1 MNDLWFFLKLFK
13 PHSIW
18 LAGGI
23 SLSLLT
29 ALASISLLTLSGWF
43 ISSSAIAGLIA
54 IDGNALA
61 FNFMLPAAQIRALAI
76 IRTLGRYGERLVT
89 HEATFRVLAGIRS
102 WFFQQLIP
110 LVPGRLSALRSG
122 DLLSRMTADI
132 DALDALYLR
141 LLAPAVVAVI
151 GITAVTV
158 FLAFYS
164 PGISLATGLM
174 LIIASVGVPW
184 LFNRLGRGGAEEI
197 VVLATNFRIRQI
209 DMIQG
214 LADLIANQAYKRFSN
229 LLEQFSELMINTQR
243 QNNRLS
249 AISSA
254 LTLLLSQI
262 TLLTALILAALSFK
276 DGLLSGSDL
285 ALVVFCVIAAFE
297 LVIPLPQAMQMLAK
311 TQKAARRIRQVT
323 EMQPTITPTKG
334 TDCGFSPP
342 LPSGCQHG
350 CRLVEQCRSN
360 CREGRGE
367 GIQRPTQP
375 LTSPDS
381 YDLQIN
387 NVSFRYPDQQSW
399 VLKNISLNIPQG
411 SKIAIIGP
419 SGSGKTTLLHLLM
432 RYYDPDQGRVLLA
445 KQDLKHLDTD
455 ELMTCFGVLSQRS
468 QLFAASI
475 KENLLIAKP
484 DASAKELYNAVKAAG
499 LEKFISYLPEGL
511 DTWVGESGLK
521 VSGGE
526 GRRIALARLYLKNA
540 PVLILDEPTE
550 GLDSDTEQDVFKALA
565 DFARDKTV
573 IMVTHREAGLGLVD
587 VVYGMERGVLCTSHS
602 HQLTA
607 NG

>member
-29 ALASISLLTLSGWF
+29 ALASIALLTLSGWF
-43 ISSSAIAGLIA
+43 ISASAIAGLFA
-54 IDGNALA
+54 IDGNTLA

-76 IRTLGRYGERLVT
+76 TRTLGRYGERLVT

-164 PGISLATGLM
+164 PVISLAAGFM

-197 VVLATNFRIRQI
+197 VVLAANFRIRQI

-229 LLEQFSELMINTQR
+229 LLEQFSDLMINTQR

-249 AISSA
+249 AISST

-342 LPSGCQHG
+342 LPSGCLHG

-432 RYYDPDQGRVLLA
+432 RYYDPDQGSVLLA
-445 KQDLKHLDTD
+445 KQDLRHLDTD
-455 ELMTCFGVLSQRS
+455 ALMTCFGVLSQRS

-499 LEKFISYLPEGL
+499 LEKFVSYLPEGL
-511 DTWVGESGLK
+511 DTWVGESGVK

-587 VVYGMERGVLCTSHS
+587 VVYGMERGVLCTRHS

>member
-1 MNDLWFFLKLFK
+1 M
-13 PHSIW
+13 
-18 LAGGI
+18 
-23 SLSLLT
+23 
-29 ALASISLLTLSGWF
+29 
-43 ISSSAIAGLIA
+43 
-54 IDGNALA
+54 
-61 FNFMLPAAQIRALAI
+61 
-76 IRTLGRYGERLVT
+76 
-89 HEATFRVLAGIRS
+89 
-102 WFFQQLIP
+102 
-110 LVPGRLSALRSG
+110 
-122 DLLSRMTADI
+122 
-132 DALDALYLR
+132 
-141 LLAPAVVAVI
+141 
-151 GITAVTV
+151 
-158 FLAFYS
+158 
-164 PGISLATGLM
+164 
-174 LIIASVGVPW
+174 
-184 LFNRLGRGGAEEI
+184 
-197 VVLATNFRIRQI
+197 
-209 DMIQG
+209 
-214 LADLIANQAYKRFSN
+214 
-229 LLEQFSELMINTQR
+229 
-243 QNNRLS
+243 
-249 AISSA
+249 
-254 LTLLLSQI
+254 
-262 TLLTALILAALSFK
+262 
-276 DGLLSGSDL
+276 
-285 ALVVFCVIAAFE
+285 
-297 LVIPLPQAMQMLAK
+297 
-311 TQKAARRIRQVT
+311 
-323 EMQPTITPTKG
+323 
-334 TDCGFSPP
+334 
-342 LPSGCQHG
+342 
-350 CRLVEQCRSN
+350 
-360 CREGRGE
+360 

-432 RYYDPDQGRVLLA
+432 RYYDPDQGSVLLA

-511 DTWVGESGLK
+511 DTWVGESGVK

-587 VVYGMERGVLCTSHS
+587 VVYGMERGVLCTRHS

>member
-1 MNDLWFFLKLFK
+1 MKDLWFFLKLFK

-18 LAGGI
+18 LVGGI

-29 ALASISLLTLSGWF
+29 AFASIALLTLSGWF

-164 PGISLATGLM
+164 PVISLATGLM
-174 LIIASVGVPW
+174 LIIASVVVPW
-184 LFNRLGRGGAEEI
+184 VFNRLGRGGAEEI
-197 VVLATNFRIRQI
+197 VVLAANFRIRQV
-209 DMIQG
+209 DMMQG
-214 LADLIANQAYKRFSN
+214 LADLIANQAYARFSGF
-229 LLEQFSELMINTQR
+229 LEQFSGLMINTQR
-243 QNNRLS
+243 RNSRLS

-262 TLLTALILAALSFK
+262 TLLMALVLAAMSFK

-285 ALVVFCVIAAFE
+285 ALVIFCVIAAFE
-297 LVIPLPQAMQMLAK
+297 LVMPLPSAMQMLAK
-311 TQKAARRIRQVT
+311 TQKSARRIRQVT
-323 EMQPTITPTKG
+323 EMSPTIVLNKVKDNG
-334 TDCGFSPP
+334 LCPP
-342 LPSGCQHG
+342 LPSG
-350 CRLVEQCRSN
+350 
-360 CREGRGE
+360 EGWGE
-367 GIQRPTQP
+367 GIQKPTA
-375 LTSPDS
+375 LTLPGS
-381 YDLQIN
+381 YDLQLKD
-387 NVSFRYPDQQSW
+387 VRFRYPDQQDW
-399 VLKNISLNIPQG
+399 VLKNTNLTIPQG

-432 RYYDPDQGRVLLA
+432 RYYDPEQGSVLLA
-445 KQDLKHLDTD
+445 GQNLKQLDAD
-455 ELMTCFGVLSQRS
+455 ELMTCFAVLSQRS

-526 GRRIALARLYLKNA
+526 ARRIALARLYLKNA

-550 GLDSDTEQDVFKALA
+550 GLDSETERDVFNALA
-565 DFARDKTV
+565 DFARNKTV

-587 VVYGMERGVLCTSHS
+587 VVYQMGRGVLRE
-602 HQLTA
+602 L
-607 NG
+607 